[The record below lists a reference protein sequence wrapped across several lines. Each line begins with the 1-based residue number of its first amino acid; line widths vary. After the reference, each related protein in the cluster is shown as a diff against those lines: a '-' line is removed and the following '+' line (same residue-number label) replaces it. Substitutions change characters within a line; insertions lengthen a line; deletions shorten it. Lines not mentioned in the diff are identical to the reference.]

1 MCIWIILLV
10 LQLLAVGC
18 RMRHGH
24 DGVLTLEWRRDR
36 FVETCYSAVPH
47 RVSSPSLS
55 WSPASSPTQPPDW
68 EAARSWYT
76 SLSPRPSSCSSSETC
91 TFSIGS
97 NWRFTHRMNG
107 HSSTLLSSPPSLE
120 WSAVLKT
127 YIAMEMS
134 HTVSVSWQL
143 CYIVSIS
150 LMNKRCLL
158 LLL

>member
-1 MCIWIILLV
+1 MSLEFCKFSFTMLTTGTLFSSRRISTYLLQKPQILTLKKLQGENQVSLIHFELSESLCMYIWIILLV

-68 EAARSWYT
+68 EAAGSWYT
-76 SLSPRPSSCSSSETC
+76 TLSPQRSCCSS
-91 TFSIGS
+91 IV
-97 NWRFTHRMNG
+97 NPV
-107 HSSTLLSSPPSLE
+107 LLAYRE
-120 WSAVLKT
+120 
-127 YIAMEMS
+127 
-134 HTVSVSWQL
+134 
-143 CYIVSIS
+143 
-150 LMNKRCLL
+150 
-158 LLL
+158 

>member
-76 SLSPRPSSCSSSETC
+76 ALSPQRSSCSSSETC

-97 NWRFTHRMNG
+97 NWRFIYIEWMVTR
-107 HSSTLLSSPPSLE
+107 PPSSRLLLP
-120 WSAVLKT
+120 WSGQQCWRP
-127 YIAMEMS
+127 MEMY
-134 HTVSVSWQL
+134 HTVCVSWEL
-143 CYIVSIS
+143 CYI
-150 LMNKRCLL
+150 LY
-158 LLL
+158 